1 MHKICRNNQML
12 KNLSLLFL
20 LFTANVLMA
29 NEPHENT
36 ENSVQHTEN
45 KAESY
50 DPVPVIMHHI
60 ADAHEWH
67 FWGEGENSVS
77 IPLPVILW
85 TEKGLVTFS
94 ASKFHHDDEGK
105 HVVEAGDQKFVRVH
119 GKIYYASE
127 SADSHGGYVQH
138 GGEDGHAV
146 LNAKPLDFSITK
158 NVVGIFLA
166 MIIILLI
173 FTSVARSY
181 KTNGGIPKKLT
192 GWMEPLVLF
201 VRDDIAKPNIG
212 ERYKKFLPFLLSIF
226 FFIWVLNLLG
236 LVPGGANV
244 TGNIA
249 VTLVLA
255 VITMIVVAING
266 NKNYWGHIFNPPV
279 PGWLKPM
286 MIPVEIIG
294 IFTKPF
300 ALMIRLFANIAAG
313 HIVILSLISLI
324 FVASH
329 AMGTTGGFVM
339 SVPSLAL
346 VLFISVLEL
355 LVAALQAYIFTLLTA
370 LFIGMAVEEHH

>member
-1 MHKICRNNQML
+1 ML
-12 KNLSLLFL
+12 
-20 LFTANVLMA
+20 
-29 NEPHENT
+29 
-36 ENSVQHTEN
+36 
-45 KAESY
+45 
-50 DPVPVIMHHI
+50 
-60 ADAHEWH
+60 
-67 FWGEGENSVS
+67 
-77 IPLPVILW
+77 IL
-85 TEKGLVTFS
+85 
-94 ASKFHHDDEGK
+94 
-105 HVVEAGDQKFVRVH
+105 
-119 GKIYYASE
+119 
-127 SADSHGGYVQH
+127 
-138 GGEDGHAV
+138 
-146 LNAKPLDFSITK
+146 
-158 NVVGIFLA
+158 
-166 MIIILLI
+166 LLI

-181 KTNGGIPKKLT
+181 KRNGGIPKKLT

-201 VRDDIAKPNIG
+201 VRDDIAIPNIG
-212 ERYKKFLPFLLSIF
+212 ESRYKKFLPFLLTTF

-236 LVPGGANV
+236 LIPGGANV

-255 VITMIVVAING
+255 TFTMIVVAING

-313 HIVILSLISLI
+313 HIVILSLVSLI
-324 FVASH
+324 FVAKTLWV
-329 AMGTTGGFVM
+329 A
-339 SVPSLAL
+339 PASLAL